1 VKDKSMRWQENI
13 NNDRNE
19 VTSEQVSTLWM
30 QRVNTQL
37 RLKARETES
46 EGRL

>member
-1 VKDKSMRWQENI
+1 MKDKSMRRQENI

-19 VTSEQVSTLWM
+19 VIPEQVSNLWM